1 MKHKLLPVPVAT
13 MLLLAACVTINI
25 YFPAAAA
32 EKAADTIIKD
42 IQGPA
47 SPEAPQE
54 NNHSLWQDNVY
65 QWLDAALN
73 VLVTPAHAGNADLSL
88 DSPEISRLRAAMK
101 QRFAALAP
109 YYAQGWIGI
118 QANGLLTVRNASQV
132 PLRERNRVQKL
143 ISAENRDRTQ
153 LYRAIA
159 NANGHP
165 EWVNEIQATFARQ
178 WISNAQPGWWYQ
190 AANGGWRQK

>member
-1 MKHKLLPVPVAT
+1 MKQKLLPVPVAA

-32 EKAADTIIKD
+32 EKAADQIIKD
-42 IQGPA
+42 IQSPA
-47 SPEAPQE
+47 PPEAPQE
-54 NNHSLWQDNVY
+54 NNSRWQGNNVY
-65 QWLDAALN
+65 RWLDAALN
-73 VLVTPAHAGNADLSL
+73 LLVTPAHAGNADLSL

-101 QRFAALAP
+101 RRFASLSP

-118 QANGLLTVRNASQV
+118 QANGLLTVRNAAQV
-132 PLRERNRVQKL
+132 PLKDRNRLQKL
-143 ISAENRDRTQ
+143 VAAENRDRTQ

-165 EWVNEIQATFARQ
+165 DWLGEIQATFAKR
-178 WISNAQPGWWYQ
+178 WVGNARPGWWYQ
-190 AANGGWRQK
+190 TADGSWRQK